1 MQFTTLATLLFAAS
15 AIAAPAPAP
24 IAEPTELE
32 MATPELEARGAQ
44 ALIDVWKNAGFLDL
58 KFTGSANVGDCKNF
72 DDKRKNNLS
81 SGKAKPGFRCTIW
94 VKADCK
100 GDGFSFN
107 ASPGASSFPSWIDNK
122 AKSWKCVKA

>member
-1 MQFTTLATLLFAAS
+1 MQFTTLATILFAAS

-24 IAEPTELE
+24 IAEPA
-32 MATPELEARGAQ
+32 MATTTPTELEARGAEP
-44 ALIDVWKNAGFLDL
+44 LIDVWKNKDFLDL

-81 SGKAKPGFRCTIW
+81 SGKAKAGFRCTIW

-107 ASPGASSFPSWIDNK
+107 ANPGSSSFPSWIDNK